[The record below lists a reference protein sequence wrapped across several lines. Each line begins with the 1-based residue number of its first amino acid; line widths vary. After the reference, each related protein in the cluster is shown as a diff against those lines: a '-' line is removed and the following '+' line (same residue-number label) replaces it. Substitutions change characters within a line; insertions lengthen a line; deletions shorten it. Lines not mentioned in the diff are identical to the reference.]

1 MNKTRLDRLEQ
12 RLKQESTPPGV
23 VELLREL
30 KIEAQDTTPT
40 PANMNLA
47 DTLRALMIYLPD

>member
-1 MNKTRLDRLEQ
+1 MNRSRLDRLEQ
-12 RLKQESTPPGV
+12 KLRQDNAPPAL